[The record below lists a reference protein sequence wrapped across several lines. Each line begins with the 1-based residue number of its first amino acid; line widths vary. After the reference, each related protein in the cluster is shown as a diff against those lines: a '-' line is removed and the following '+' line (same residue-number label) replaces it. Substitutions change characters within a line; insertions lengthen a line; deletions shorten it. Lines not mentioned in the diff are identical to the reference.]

1 MVWSATAVGTQER
14 LLVPRK
20 GQKRRRTERS
30 GGEMKASMPSNALK
44 WLVADATRTRVD
56 HSQTDGISTFDFTR

>member
-14 LLVPRK
+14 LLLPRK

-44 WLVADATRTRVD
+44 WLVTDATYT
-56 HSQTDGISTFDFTR
+56 SGPLAN